1 MLRSP
6 LPAPARRGD
15 PPADGDPPV
24 RVLDVTTFY
33 GPESG
38 GVKTYLDAK
47 MEALAGSDVV
57 HRLVVPGDGHGTHRI
72 RDSRVYRV
80 RAPSIPFS
88 PGYRLLT
95 SARTIERILAREEPD
110 IVEIGSPFV
119 TPFLVRRA
127 RGDRDFRTVG
137 FYHSDLL
144 RTYVDPY
151 VGRLGEGARRMG
163 RSVARGFIR
172 HVYGNLDVTVAASR
186 SVAEELRGLGLENV
200 EAVPLGVDLELF
212 HPRRRGR
219 AFRRQLAV
227 ADAVPIA
234 LFAGR
239 FVREKGL
246 PTLLDGHRRVP
257 VDRRPHLV
265 LVGRGAMRE
274 KLDEIAGRRA
284 RLTILDYV
292 SDRESIA
299 EMYASSEFYVAPGP
313 GETFGLSIAE
323 ALASGLPV
331 VSVDAGAGPDRVRGT
346 GCARLYAPGDAGE
359 CAEALAWMTAHQ
371 SAAMRERA
379 RAHAE
384 AELGWDRTFQRLRRL
399 YRELAGDGNGRYRPA
414 PVPGG
419 EEGHGDDPGGRAA

>member
-1 MLRSP
+1 
-6 LPAPARRGD
+6 
-15 PPADGDPPV
+15 
-24 RVLDVTTFY
+24 VTTFY

-57 HRLVVPGDGHGTHRI
+57 HRLVVPGEEHGTHRV

-80 RAPSIPFS
+80 GAPSIPFS

-95 SARTIERILAREEPD
+95 SPRTLERILAREEPD
-110 IVEIGSPFV
+110 VVEIGSPFV

-127 RGDRDFRTVG
+127 RGDREFRTVG

-151 VGRLGEGARRMG
+151 VGQLGEGARRMG
-163 RSVARGFIR
+163 RSVARRFIR

-186 SVAEELRGLGLENV
+186 SVANELRELGLGNV

-212 HPRRRGR
+212 HPRRRGG
-219 AFRRQLAV
+219 AFRRQLGV
-227 ADAVPIA
+227 PGGVPIA

-246 PTLLDGHRRVP
+246 PTLLDGHGRVP

-274 KLDEIAGRRA
+274 KLEEIAGRRA
-284 RLTILDYV
+284 RLTVLDYV
-292 SDRESIA
+292 SGRETIA
-299 EMYASSEFYVAPGP
+299 EMYASSEYYVAPGP

-331 VSVDAGAGPDRVRGT
+331 VSVDAGAGPDRVRGS
-346 GCARLYAPGDAGE
+346 GCARLYAPGDPGA
-359 CAEALAWMTAHQ
+359 CADALAWMAAHQ
-371 SAAMRERA
+371 SAKMRERA

-399 YRELAGDGNGRYRPA
+399 YRALAGGGNGHGGVPPA
-414 PVPGG
+414 PAG
-419 EEGHGDDPGGRAA
+419 ERENGEDPGGSAT